1 MQSWSERRLTVCEH
15 ALQKYLPLDLRPKK
29 TRAIRRQM
37 TKHQVHCSH
46 SCCLWG
52 LDAEVIESQIAFR
65 RLSGLLER
73 MPAGC
78 LSANLEF
85 ASLLLQAGMQ
95 GGLVRVVLLL
105 QVKARTEKQLKK
117 DRAFPQR
124 KFAIKA

>member
-1 MQSWSERRLTVCEH
+1 M
-15 ALQKYLPLDLRPKK
+15 
-29 TRAIRRQM
+29 
-37 TKHQVHCSH
+37 HCSH